1 MKMAYP
7 LHLTLAILLVA
18 TATRGDYSSDEIA
31 LLAAIRANTSVDVRP
46 IQNTVVIST
55 ILLFALNDVN
65 IGSETMSLSGVLVVL
80 WNDPRLTWDP
90 ASAGGIQR
98 MVVNTKYIWKPPL
111 VIENDI
117 NSAAVLGSDGTP
129 LRVYSNGEVL
139 WSPPISTTSSCSA
152 DITYYPYDKQTC
164 SLTLVGWSYTTDEV
178 DLLTDPNRPFD
189 MKYFTNNGEWQ
200 MLGTGYEY
208 TNVTQGVMTFRK
220 LVFKVTVRRQWQ
232 FYGLNIMLP
241 LILNSILMMVVFAL
255 PIESGE
261 KMGYC
266 LTVLL
271 SYIVLLTLIAAN
283 LPPISSQTSIIQ
295 VYLSVVMCVGTA
307 GTLCTIVVL
316 RLYHQDETKPVPAW
330 LQKVTQSFLSPLACI
345 TCTSNRVVSPLG
357 KDLPEGTEKKTS
369 PQRGYSAKEI
379 AHILDKFLFR
389 IFGIF
394 MSLTTIA
401 FVFTLM
407 THYI

>member
-1 MKMAYP
+1 MAYL
-7 LHLTLAILLVA
+7 LHMTLALLLLV

-31 LLAAIRANTSVDVRP
+31 LLASIRANTSVDVRP
-46 IQNTVVIST
+46 IQNTVVTST

-65 IGSETMSLSGVLVVL
+65 IGAETMSLSGGLLVL

-117 NSAAVLGSDGTP
+117 NSPAVLGSDGTP
-129 LRVYSNGEVL
+129 LRVFPSGDVV

-189 MKYFTNNGEWQ
+189 MKYFTSNGEWQ
-200 MLGTGYEY
+200 MLDTGYEY
-208 TNVTQGVMTFRK
+208 INLTQGVMTFRK
-220 LVFKVTVRRQWQ
+220 LVFKVTVRRKWQ

-271 SYIVLLTLIAAN
+271 SYIVLLTMIAAN

-330 LQKVTQSFLSPLACI
+330 LQKVTQSFLSPLVCI
-345 TCTSNRVVSPLG
+345 ACTSNREVSPLG

-369 PQRGYSAKEI
+369 PQRGSSATEI

-389 IFGIF
+389 IFGTF
-394 MSLTTIA
+394 MSVITIG
-401 FVFTLM
+401 FVFSLM
-407 THYI
+407 TNYL

>member
-1 MKMAYP
+1 MAY
-7 LHLTLAILLVA
+7 LLLLLALLLLV

-31 LLAAIRANTSVDVRP
+31 LLASIRANTSVDVRP
-46 IQNTVVIST
+46 IQYTVVTST

-65 IGSETMSLSGVLVVL
+65 IGAETMSLSGALLVL

-117 NSAAVLGSDGTP
+117 NSPAVLGSDGTP
-129 LRVYSNGEVL
+129 LQVFPSGDVV

-178 DLLTDPNRPFD
+178 DLLTDPNSPFD
-189 MKYFTNNGEWQ
+189 MKYFTGNGEWQ

-220 LVFKVTVRRQWQ
+220 LVFKVTVRRKWQ

-271 SYIVLLTLIAAN
+271 SYIVLLTMIAAN

-316 RLYHQDETKPVPAW
+316 RLYHQDEAKPVPAW

-357 KDLPEGTEKKTS
+357 KDLPECTEKITS
-369 PQRGYSAKEI
+369 PQRGSSAKEI

-389 IFGIF
+389 IFGTF
-394 MSLTTIA
+394 MSVITIG
-401 FVFTLM
+401 FVLSLM
-407 THYI
+407 TNYL

>member
-1 MKMAYP
+1 MKMAYL

-31 LLAAIRANTSVDVRP
+31 LLAYIRNNTSVDVRP
-46 IQNTVVIST
+46 IKKTVVTST
-55 ILLFALNDVN
+55 IVLFALNDVN
-65 IGSETMSLSGVLVVL
+65 IGAETMSLSGAVVVL
-80 WNDPRLTWDP
+80 WNDPRLMWDP
-90 ASAGGIQR
+90 ASAGGIQK

-117 NSAAVLGSDGTP
+117 NLPAVLGSDGTP
-129 LRVYSNGEVL
+129 LRVFPNGEVL
-139 WSPPISTTSSCSA
+139 WLPPISTTSSCSA

-178 DLLTDPNRPFD
+178 DLLTDPNSPFD
-189 MKYFTNNGEWQ
+189 MTFFTNNGEWE

-208 TNVTQGVMTFRK
+208 INLTQGDMTFRK

-232 FYGLNIMLP
+232 FYGLSIMLP

-271 SYIVLLTLIAAN
+271 SYIVLLTMIAAN

-345 TCTSNRVVSPLG
+345 TCTSNRVVSLNG
-357 KDLPEGTEKKTS
+357 KDLPECTEKKTY
-369 PQRGYSAKEI
+369 PKLGYSSKEI
-379 AHILDKFLFR
+379 AHLLDKFLFR
-389 IFGIF
+389 IFGTF
-394 MSLTTIA
+394 MTVMTIG
-401 FVFTLM
+401 FVLSLM
-407 THYI
+407 TNYF

>member
-1 MKMAYP
+1 MKMAYL
-7 LHLTLAILLVA
+7 LHLTLAILLLA

-46 IQNTVVIST
+46 IQNTVVKST

-65 IGSETMSLSGVLVVL
+65 IGSETMSLSGVLVVF

-117 NSAAVLGSDGTP
+117 NSAVVLGSDGTP

-178 DLLTDPNRPFD
+178 DLLTDPNSPFD

-208 TNVTQGVMTFRK
+208 TNVTQGFMTFRK

-271 SYIVLLTLIAAN
+271 SYIVLLTMIATN

-316 RLYHQDETKPVPAW
+316 RLYHQDEAKPVPAW

-357 KDLPEGTEKKTS
+357 KDLPEGTEEKTS
-369 PQRGYSAKEI
+369 PQCGYSAKEI
-379 AHILDKFLFR
+379 AHILDKVLFR

-394 MSLTTIA
+394 MSVTTIA
-401 FVFTLM
+401 FVFILM